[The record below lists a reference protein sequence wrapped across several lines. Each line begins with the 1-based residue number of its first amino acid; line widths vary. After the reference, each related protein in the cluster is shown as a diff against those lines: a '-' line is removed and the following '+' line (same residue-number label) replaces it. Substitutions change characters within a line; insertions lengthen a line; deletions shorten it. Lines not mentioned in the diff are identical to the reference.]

1 MATPT
6 LPYLVG
12 QHTVKLYLRRITC
25 AADNKQIASMRDLEA
40 YALGGGNML
49 PHCPVY
55 WRSRPK
61 RPVSEGITTLAEDR
75 RPEANLF
82 IGLSQNA
89 LQRNTHKRIWG

>member
-55 WRSRPK
+55 
-61 RPVSEGITTLAEDR
+61 
-75 RPEANLF
+75 
-82 IGLSQNA
+82 
-89 LQRNTHKRIWG
+89 